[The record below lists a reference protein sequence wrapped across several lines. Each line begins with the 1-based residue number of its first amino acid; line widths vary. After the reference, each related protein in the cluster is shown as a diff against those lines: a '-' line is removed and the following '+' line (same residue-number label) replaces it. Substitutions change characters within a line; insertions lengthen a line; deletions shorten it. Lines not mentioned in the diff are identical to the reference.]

1 MMAPLRAA
9 AGRFEGRGHVLPIR
23 IYHEDTDFTGLV
35 YHASYV
41 RFLERG
47 RTDYLRSAGISHR
60 DLLERDQP
68 CAFALT
74 TLSLRFHRSAR
85 IDDVLDVH
93 TLYDAVRGPRLA
105 ITQRIDRGGEMIL
118 DASVEAACINLDGQ
132 PRRPPADLLERLRQ
146 RLAPPSTAPL
156 S

>member
-1 MMAPLRAA
+1 MTPLRAA

-23 IYHEDTDFTGLV
+23 IYYEDTDFTGLV

-47 RTDYLRSAGISHR
+47 RTDYLRSAGINHR

-74 TLSLRFHRSAR
+74 ALSLRFHRSAR
-85 IDDVLDVH
+85 IDDMLDVH

-105 ITQRIDRGGEMIL
+105 ITPRIDRDGELIL
-118 DASVEAACINLDGQ
+118 DASVEAACINLDGR

-146 RLAPPSTAPL
+146 RLAPTATAPL